1 MLRFLSRRLGFMV
14 IALVFVSLLT
24 FTLMHMAPGNFL
36 DAKRISSGDVSGDE
50 QASINVIAEME
61 KRYGLDKPLYV
72 QYLTYMKGMVTWDMG
87 PSFQFPQLHIEE
99 IIEQAFPVSLTLA
112 FLSVALSVI
121 IAVPLGILA
130 AVKQNTIWDYLSMFL
145 SMIGN
150 SIPAYV
156 LAVFL
161 ILLFSL
167 KLHWLPT
174 AGWTEPKHV
183 IMPVLAL
190 GLGSVGGIAR
200 YMRTSMV
207 EALRQDYIAAAWAKG
222 GSFTKVVLGHAL
234 RNSLIP
240 LITVVGPQLA
250 RLMVGTVFI
259 ESMFRVP
266 GLGSYF
272 TLAANTRDFPLLM
285 TSSVFFAFVIM
296 AMNLVV
302 DLMYGFLDPRIRF
315 E

>member
-1 MLRFLSRRLGFMV
+1 MV

-24 FTLMHMAPGNFL
+24 FILMHMAPGNFL

-50 QASINVIAEME
+50 QASVDVIAEME
-61 KRYGLDKPLYV
+61 KRYGLDKPLYI
-72 QYLTYMKGMVTWDMG
+72 QYLTYMKGMATWDMG
-87 PSFQFPQLHIEE
+87 PSFQFPQMDIQE
-99 IIEQAFPVSLTLA
+99 IIAKAFPVSLTLA
-112 FLSVALSVI
+112 LFSVALSII

-130 AVKQNTIWDYLSMFL
+130 AVKQNTVWDYCSMFL

-161 ILLFSL
+161 ILFFSL

-222 GSFTKVVLGHAL
+222 GSFTRVVLGHAL

-296 AMNLVV
+296 MMNLVV

>member
-1 MLRFLSRRLGFMV
+1 MLRFLGKRLSFMLL
-14 IALVFVSLLT
+14 ALIFVSILT
-24 FTLMHMAPGNFL
+24 FSLMHAAPGNFL
-36 DAKRISSGDVSGDE
+36 DAKRLSSGDVSGDE
-50 QASINVIAEME
+50 QAAVDVLAEME
-61 KRYGLDKPLYV
+61 KRYGLDKPLWQ
-72 QYLTYMKGMVTWDMG
+72 QYLTYMQGMVTWNMG

-99 IIEQAFPVSLTLA
+99 IIGNAFPVSLTLA
-112 FLSVALSVI
+112 ILSVAVSIL

-130 AVKQNTIWDYLSMFL
+130 AVKQNTWWDYGAMFL
-145 SMIGN
+145 SMVGN

-167 KLHWLPT
+167 KLHLLPT
-174 AGWTEPKHV
+174 AGWTETKHV
-183 IMPVLAL
+183 VLPVLSL
-190 GLGSVGGIAR
+190 GLGSIGGIAR

-207 EALRQDYIAAAWAKG
+207 ETLRQDYIAAAWAKG
-222 GSFTKVVLGHAL
+222 GSFRMVVLGHAL

-296 AMNLVV
+296 MMNLVV
-302 DLMYGFLDPRIRF
+302 DLTYGFLDPRIRF

>member
-1 MLRFLSRRLGFMV
+1 MLRFLAKRLGFMLV
-14 IALVFVSLLT
+14 ALIFVSLLT
-24 FTLMHMAPGNFL
+24 FTLMHLAPGNFL

-50 QASINVIAEME
+50 QASVDVIAEME

-72 QYLTYMKGMVTWDMG
+72 QYLTYMKGMATWNMG

-112 FLSVALSVI
+112 L
-121 IAVPLGILA
+121 IAVLVSIVIALPLGILA
-130 AVKQNTIWDYLSMFL
+130 AVKQNSTWDYGSMFL
-145 SMIGN
+145 SMIGT
-150 SIPAYV
+150 SIPPYV

-174 AGWTEPKHV
+174 AGWTQPEHV
-183 IMPVLAL
+183 IMPVMAL

-200 YMRTSMV
+200 YMRTSLV
-207 EALRQDYIAAAWAKG
+207 ETLRQDYIAAAWAKG
-222 GSFTKVVLGHAL
+222 GSFRRVVLGHAL

-285 TSSVFFAFVIM
+285 TSSTFFAFVIM
-296 AMNLVV
+296 MMNLIV
-302 DLMYGFLDPRIRF
+302 DLTYGFLDPRIRY

>member
-50 QASINVIAEME
+50 QASVDVIAEME

-72 QYLTYMKGMVTWDMG
+72 QYLTYMKGMATWDMG

-99 IIEQAFPVSLTLA
+99 IIEKAFPVSLTLA
-112 FLSVALSVI
+112 IFSVALSII

-130 AVKQNTIWDYLSMFL
+130 AVKQNTVWDYLSMFL

-174 AGWTEPKHV
+174 AGWTEPRHV

-272 TLAANTRDFPLLM
+272 TLAANTRDYPLLM

>member
-1 MLRFLSRRLGFMV
+1 MV

-50 QASINVIAEME
+50 QASVDVIAEME

-72 QYLTYMKGMVTWDMG
+72 QYLTYMKGMATWDMG

-99 IIEQAFPVSLTLA
+99 IIGKAFPVSLTLA
-112 FLSVALSVI
+112 IFSVALSII

-272 TLAANTRDFPLLM
+272 TLAANTRDYPLLM

>member
-1 MLRFLSRRLGFMV
+1 MLRFLAKRLGFMA
-14 IALVFVSLLT
+14 IALLFVSILT

-50 QASINVIAEME
+50 QASVDVIAEME
-61 KRYGLDKPLYV
+61 KRYGLDKPLPE
-72 QYLTYMKGMVTWDMG
+72 QFLMYLKGMVTWDMG

-99 IIEQAFPVSLTLA
+99 IIAAAFPVSLTLA
-112 FLSVALSVI
+112 ILSVLLSVVLAI
-121 IAVPLGILA
+121 PLGILA
-130 AVKQNTIWDYLSMFL
+130 AVKQNTVWDYTAMFF

-150 SIPAYV
+150 SIPSYV

-167 KLHWLPT
+167 KLHLLPT
-174 AGWTEPKHV
+174 AGWTEPKHL
-183 IMPVLAL
+183 ILPVLAL
-190 GLGSVGGIAR
+190 GLGGVGGIAR

-222 GSFTKVVLGHAL
+222 GSFRRVVLGHAL

-240 LITVVGPQLA
+240 LITVLGPQLA
-250 RLMVGTVFI
+250 RQMIGTVLI
-259 ESMFRVP
+259 EEMFRVP
-266 GLGSYF
+266 GLGKFF

-302 DLMYGFLDPRIRF
+302 DLTYGFLDPRIRF

>member
-1 MLRFLSRRLGFMV
+1 MLRFLARRLGFMA
-14 IALVFVSLLT
+14 IALLFVSILT

-36 DAKRISSGDVSGDE
+36 DAKRIASGDVSGDE
-50 QASINVIAEME
+50 QASVSVIAEME

-72 QYLTYMKGMVTWDMG
+72 QYLTYMKGLLTWDMG
-87 PSFQFPQLHIEE
+87 PTFQFPQMTVQE
-99 IIEQAFPVSLTLA
+99 IIANAFPVSLTLA
-112 FLSVALSVI
+112 ILSVLLSVV

-130 AVKQNTIWDYLSMFL
+130 AVKQNTPWDYAAMFI

-150 SIPAYV
+150 SIPPYV

-167 KLHWLPT
+167 KLHLLPT

-183 IMPVLAL
+183 VLPVLAL

-200 YMRTSMV
+200 YMRTSLV

-222 GSFTKVVLGHAL
+222 GSFRRVVLGHAL

-240 LITVVGPQLA
+240 LITVLGPQLA

-266 GLGSYF
+266 GLGSFF
-272 TLAANTRDFPLLM
+272 TLAANTRDYPLLM
-285 TSSVFFAFVIM
+285 TSAVFFAFVIM
-296 AMNLVV
+296 AMNLIV
-302 DLMYGFLDPRIRF
+302 DLTYGFLDPRIRF

>member
-24 FTLMHMAPGNFL
+24 FILMHMAPGNFL

-50 QASINVIAEME
+50 QASVDVIAEME
-61 KRYGLDKPLYV
+61 KRYGLDKPLYI
-72 QYLTYMKGMVTWDMG
+72 QYLTYMKGMATWDMG
-87 PSFQFPQLHIEE
+87 PSFQFPQMDIQE
-99 IIEQAFPVSLTLA
+99 IIAKAFPVSLTLA
-112 FLSVALSVI
+112 LFSVALSII

-130 AVKQNTIWDYLSMFL
+130 AVKQNTVWDYCSMFL

-161 ILLFSL
+161 ILFFSL

-222 GSFTKVVLGHAL
+222 GSFTRVVLGHAL

-296 AMNLVV
+296 MMNLVV

>member
-1 MLRFLSRRLGFMV
+1 MLRFLLKRLGFMLV
-14 IALVFVSLLT
+14 ALVFVSLLT
-24 FTLMHMAPGNFL
+24 FTLMHLAPGNFL
-36 DAKRISSGDVSGDE
+36 DAKRFSSGDVSGDE
-50 QASINVIAEME
+50 QASVDVVAEME

-72 QYLTYMKGMVTWDMG
+72 QYLTYMKGMATWDMG

-99 IIEQAFPVSLTLA
+99 IIAQAFPVSLTLA
-112 FLSVALSVI
+112 LFSVALSIV

-130 AVKQNTIWDYLSMFL
+130 AVKQNTLWDYLSMFL

-161 ILLFSL
+161 ILFFSL
-167 KLHWLPT
+167 KLHLLPT

-183 IMPVLAL
+183 ILPVLSL

-222 GSFTKVVLGHAL
+222 GSFRRVVLGHAL

-296 AMNLVV
+296 LMNLVV
-302 DLMYGFLDPRIRF
+302 DLTYGFLDPRIRF

>member
-1 MLRFLSRRLGFMV
+1 MLRFLAKRLGFML
-14 IALVFVSLLT
+14 IALIFVSLLT
-24 FTLMHMAPGNFL
+24 FTLMHMAPGSFL

-50 QASINVIAEME
+50 QASIDVIAEME
-61 KRYGLDKPLYV
+61 KRYGLDQPLWK
-72 QYLTYMKGMVTWDMG
+72 QYLMYMEGMVAWNMG
-87 PSFQFPQLHIEE
+87 PSFQFPQMSIEE
-99 IIEQAFPVSLTLA
+99 IIARAFPVSVTLA
-112 FLSVALSVI
+112 VLSVALSVV

-130 AVKQNTIWDYLSMFL
+130 AVRQNTWWDYGAMFL

-161 ILLFSL
+161 MLLFSL

-200 YMRTSMV
+200 YMRTSLV

-222 GSFTKVVLGHAL
+222 GTFNKVVLGHAL

-240 LITVVGPQLA
+240 LVTVLGPQLA

-259 ESMFRVP
+259 ESMFRIP
-266 GLGSYF
+266 GLGQYF

-285 TSSVFFAFVIM
+285 TSTVFFAFVIM
-296 AMNLVV
+296 GMNLIV
-302 DLMYGFLDPRIRF
+302 DIAYGFLDPRIRF

>member
-1 MLRFLSRRLGFMV
+1 MLV
-14 IALVFVSLLT
+14 ALVFVSLLT

-36 DAKRISSGDVSGDE
+36 DAKRFSSGDVSGDE
-50 QASINVIAEME
+50 QASVDVVAEME

-72 QYLTYMKGMVTWDMG
+72 QYLTYMKGMATWDMG

-99 IIEQAFPVSLTLA
+99 IIAQAFPVSLTLA
-112 FLSVALSVI
+112 LFSVALSIV

-130 AVKQNTIWDYLSMFL
+130 AVKQNTLWDYLSMFL

-161 ILLFSL
+161 ILFFSL
-167 KLHWLPT
+167 KLHLLPT

-183 IMPVLAL
+183 ILPVLSL

-222 GSFTKVVLGHAL
+222 GSFRRVVLGHAL

-296 AMNLVV
+296 LMNLVV
-302 DLMYGFLDPRIRF
+302 DLTYGFLDPRIRF

>member
-1 MLRFLSRRLGFMV
+1 MLRFLARRLGFML
-14 IALVFVSLLT
+14 IALVFVSILT
-24 FTLMHMAPGNFL
+24 FGLMHAAPGNFL

-50 QASINVIAEME
+50 QASVDVIAEME
-61 KRYGLDKPLYV
+61 KRYGLDQPLWK
-72 QYLTYMKGMVTWDMG
+72 QYLTYMQGMVTWKMG
-87 PSFQFPQLHIEE
+87 PSFQFPQLDIEE
-99 IIEQAFPVSLTLA
+99 IIANAFPVSLTLA
-112 FLSVALSVI
+112 IFSVALSVL

-130 AVKQNTIWDYLSMFL
+130 AVKQNTWWDYGSMFI
-145 SMIGN
+145 SMVGN

-161 ILLFSL
+161 MLLFSL
-167 KLHWLPT
+167 KLRLLPT
-174 AGWTEPKHV
+174 AGWTEPKHI
-183 IMPVLAL
+183 IMPVMAL

-200 YMRTSMV
+200 YMRTSLV
-207 EALRQDYIAAAWAKG
+207 ESLRQDYIAAAWAKG
-222 GSFTKVVLGHAL
+222 GTFNKVVLGHAL

-240 LITVVGPQLA
+240 LVTVLGPQLA

-259 ESMFRVP
+259 ESMFRIP
-266 GLGSYF
+266 GLGTYF

-285 TSSVFFAFVIM
+285 TSTVFFAFVIM

-302 DLMYGFLDPRIRF
+302 DVLYGFLDPRIRF

>member
-1 MLRFLSRRLGFMV
+1 MLRFLVKRLGFMLV
-14 IALVFVSLLT
+14 ALVFVSLLT

-50 QASINVIAEME
+50 QASVDVIAEME
-61 KRYGLDKPLYV
+61 KRYGLDKPLYI
-72 QYLTYMKGMVTWDMG
+72 QYLTYMKGMATWNMG

-99 IIEQAFPVSLTLA
+99 IIAQAFPVSLTLA
-112 FLSVALSVI
+112 L
-121 IAVPLGILA
+121 IAVLVSIVIALPLGILA
-130 AVKQNTIWDYLSMFL
+130 AVKQNTAWDYGSMFV
-145 SMIGN
+145 SMIGT
-150 SIPAYV
+150 SIPPYV

-200 YMRTSMV
+200 YMRTSLV
-207 EALRQDYIAAAWAKG
+207 ETLRQDYIAAAWAKG
-222 GSFTKVVLGHAL
+222 GSFRRVVLGHAL

-296 AMNLVV
+296 MMNLIV
-302 DLMYGFLDPRIRF
+302 DLTYGFLDPRIRY

>member
-1 MLRFLSRRLGFMV
+1 MLRFLAKRLGFMLV
-14 IALVFVSLLT
+14 ALIFVSLLT

-50 QASINVIAEME
+50 QASVDVIAEME
-61 KRYGLDKPLYV
+61 KRYGLDKPLYL
-72 QYLTYMKGMVTWDMG
+72 QYLTYMKGMATWNMG
-87 PSFQFPQLHIEE
+87 PSFQFPQLDIEE
-99 IIEQAFPVSLTLA
+99 IIAQAFPVSLTLA
-112 FLSVALSVI
+112 LISVLISIAVAL
-121 IAVPLGILA
+121 PLGILA
-130 AVKQNTIWDYLSMFL
+130 AVKQNTPWDYGAMFV
-145 SMIGN
+145 SMIGTA
-150 SIPAYV
+150 IPPYV

-161 ILLFSL
+161 MLLFSL

-174 AGWTEPKHV
+174 AGWTEPRHV

-200 YMRTSMV
+200 YMRTSLV
-207 EALRQDYIAAAWAKG
+207 ETLRQDYIAAAWAKG
-222 GSFTKVVLGHAL
+222 GSFSRVVLGHAL

-296 AMNLVV
+296 MMNLIV
-302 DLMYGFLDPRIRF
+302 DLTYGFLDPRIRY